1 MLTFGLGTLANA
13 PATAQGS
20 SVRMAAELGGHIVGA
35 AKACGINVD
44 RIRRA
49 SERFDA
55 VVIAKGVTAKER
67 DAAKAQFQA
76 AQSTGLQQV
85 RFERSR
91 CSTVHVEFAE
101 MESKLGRAPSNDDGR
116 LAAKKG
122 VPALGAINLIGATRT
137 E

>member
-1 MLTFGLGTLANA
+1 MLTFGLGMIAGA
-13 PATAQGS
+13 PATAQS
-20 SVRMAAELGGHIVGA
+20 SNVRMAAELGGNIVGA

-49 SERFDA
+49 SERLDA
-55 VVIAKGVTAKER
+55 VVIAKGVTAQER
-67 DAAKAQFQA
+67 EAAKAQFLS
-76 AQSTGLQQV
+76 AQSTGAQQV